1 MPRTPRL
8 RVESATG
15 ARALRDTARMA
26 LRRVRYEED
35 DRVYRIEG
43 GGEIGF
49 TNDDLVMPF
58 DAVAEVSVAHFE
70 RALRRS
76 EEVYGEHVSA
86 IFISATPSAEFD
98 KGPVYR
104 TCWLGYSRG
113 ELTVEATFSVDADSI
128 PRAPEVGALVAP
140 LLARHRARWDGMWN
154 DDQGGPL
161 IGVSA
166 RLKGGRRSLGELYE
180 LGIELQL
187 LLDAAGG
194 ATGLTARTAADLV
207 RATRLDV
214 IRGQPESIWL
224 DAKGAPYVLG
234 TAQQAW
240 ELAKDVVAFANTG
253 SEALILLGMETTATP
268 NGDVLDKPRP
278 FAIAKMD
285 VVALRAVL
293 RDRITPAIPDLD
305 VGVVESRPGSGY
317 GFGWIFIP
325 AQPQELQPFIVAGAL
340 IGDDWRGGHLSIP
353 IRNGEDTVYQDAAAV
368 HSMLA
373 AGRIALR
380 QAPPSRTSGGIET
393 GTPEQR

>member
-1 MPRTPRL
+1 MP
-8 RVESATG
+8 
-15 ARALRDTARMA
+15 

-43 GGEIGF
+43 GGEIAF
-49 TNDDLVMPF
+49 ANDDLVMPF
-58 DAVAEVSVAHFE
+58 DGVAEVSVAHFE
-70 RALRRS
+70 RAIRRS
-76 EEVYGEHVSA
+76 EEVYGEHISA
-86 IFISATPSAEFD
+86 IFISSTPSAAFD
-98 KGPVYR
+98 KDTASR
-104 TCWLGYSRG
+104 NCWLGYSRG
-113 ELTVEATFSVDADSI
+113 QLSVEATFGADADSI
-128 PRAPEVGALVAP
+128 PRAPEVQALVAP
-140 LLARHRARWDGMWN
+140 LLARNRARWDGTWT
-154 DDQGGPL
+154 DDQGGPVV
-161 IGVSA
+161 GVSA
-166 RLKGGRRSLGELYE
+166 RLTGGRRSLAELYE
-180 LGIELQL
+180 LGIQLQL

-194 ATGLTARTAADLV
+194 EPGLSARTAADLV
-207 RATRLDV
+207 RAARLDV

-234 TAQQAW
+234 TAAQAW
-240 ELAKDVVAFANTG
+240 EVAKDVVAFANTG

-268 NGDVLDKPRP
+268 NGDVLDTPRP
-278 FAIAKMD
+278 FPIARMD

-305 VGVVESRPGSGY
+305 VGVVESRIGSGY

-353 IRNGEDTVYQDAAAV
+353 IRHGEDTVYQDAAAV

-380 QAPPSRTSGGIET
+380 QVPPPRSNGGNEAAQ
-393 GTPEQR
+393 PEQD